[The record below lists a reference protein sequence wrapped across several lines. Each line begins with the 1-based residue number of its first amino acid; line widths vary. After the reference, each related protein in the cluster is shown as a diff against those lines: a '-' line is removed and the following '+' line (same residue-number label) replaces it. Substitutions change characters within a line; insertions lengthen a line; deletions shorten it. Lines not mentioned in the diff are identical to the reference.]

1 MATIGTAFNI
11 ATGALDADQAAL
23 DIVANNTAN
32 VNTPGYT
39 LETPTW
45 EENDSASLDG
55 MQFGMGVQET
65 GAQSQRDRVLE
76 QAMQQQT
83 QTESSSSAR
92 LTALDQMQAMFSGA
106 TSAGTDTSA
115 ASGIGS
121 DLSNFFDSLSSLEA
135 SPADDA
141 LRQNVLS
148 AAGTLASDF
157 NGAAAQLEGQRQSL
171 DEQSTSVAGQAN
183 TLLRRHRSAQCAD
196 RVDQSE
202 RGCGNAGGSAA
213 AGPDEFVAADGNPHG
228 ADGEQRPD
236 GDDDGG
242 RAAGLRGAGVC
253 DDDGRRRWGDA
264 LFRWRGNRYHLGS
277 DERAEAS
284 WEAF

>member
-11 ATGALDADQAAL
+11 TTGALDADQAAL

-55 MQFGMGVQET
+55 LQFGMGVQET

-183 TLLRRHRSAQCAD
+183 TLLEDIAQLNVQIESSSPNAD
-196 RVDQSE
+196 AGTLEDQRQQDLTNLSQLMGIRTVPTE
-202 RGCGNAGGSAA
+202 N
-213 AGPDEFVAADGNPHG
+213 N
-228 ADGEQRPD
+228 
-236 GDDDGG
+236 
-242 RAAGLRGAGVC
+242 GLT
-253 DDDGRRRWGDA
+253 
-264 LFRWRGNRYHLGS
+264 LSLIHI
-277 DERAEAS
+277 
-284 WEAF
+284 